1 MMKHS
6 ETQRPIECRVGEGH
20 GRGILLD
27 YGDIVS
33 AHTARE
39 RICEG
44 AIDFHAG
51 EALDTSPKKI
61 SGYARAGANFE
72 DIRTNVETV
81 KHPWKDIRLYRIS
94 PISGTAEP
102 AMSKVHGSDSCLLK
116 TA

>member
-1 MMKHS
+1 VDH
-6 ETQRPIECRVGEGH
+6 
-20 GRGILLD
+20 
-27 YGDIVS
+27 GDIVA
-33 AHTARE
+33 AHTARQ
-39 RICEG
+39 RIGEG

-61 SGYARAGANFE
+61 RGYARAGANFE

-81 KHPWKDIRLYRIS
+81 KHPRKDIRLYCIS
-94 PISGTAEP
+94 PISRTAEP